1 MDKLRAYLK
10 SLPSAEQEAFAARCG
25 TTLGYLRKALS
36 VGQRISEGL
45 AMRIE
50 IESARTVRA
59 EEICPEAPWS
69 CFRGAELA
77 TQPPQAT
84 EAA

>member
-10 SLPSAEQEAFAARCG
+10 TLTTEEQAAFALRCG
-25 TTLGYLRKALS
+25 TSLGYLRKALS

-50 IESARTVRA
+50 VESARSVRA

-69 CFRGAELA
+69 RFREPELA
-77 TQPPQAT
+77 TTAK
-84 EAA
+84 EGANA